1 MHFGL
6 SPEQESLRDT
16 TRRFL
21 AGVPSAR
28 ARLGEGWD
36 PTLWQQ
42 EAGELGWAA
51 IAIPEAYGGF
61 GLGMVDVAVIQEELG
76 RSLHPS
82 PFFAT
87 CCLAAPCLVAAGTE
101 AQKERWLPL
110 LAAGEVTATL
120 GWTSH
125 ARGCGVAGVGGRA
138 VATAQGYQL
147 DGALLSVV
155 DGATADVLVVALRV
169 DDGVGLFLVEAG
181 AAGLSRQA
189 HTTMDGTRALA
200 TVTLTGVEV
209 SAERRLDGGADAL
222 SHVLDLAAVA
232 MAAEQ
237 VGTAELALEM
247 AVEYAKVRQQFGRP
261 IGSFQA
267 IKHKCADLLVW
278 VESARSAAWYAAAVA
293 DGAGEPG
300 ELPLAAS
307 TARLWCTEAVFRAT
321 AENIQVHGGI
331 GFTWEHDAHL
341 YFKRAQATSSLLGDP
356 SWHKE
361 QLATRLG
368 W

>member
-1 MHFGL
+1 MFFGL
-6 SPEQESLRDT
+6 SSEQESLRDT

-28 ARLGEGWD
+28 ARLGQPLD
-36 PTLWQQ
+36 RTLWRQ
-42 EAGELGWAA
+42 EAGDLGWAA
-51 IAIPEAYGGF
+51 MAIPEAYGGF

-76 RSLHPS
+76 RALHPG

-87 CCLAAPCLVAAGTE
+87 CCLAAPALVSAGTE
-101 AQKERWLPL
+101 AQKERWLPPI
-110 LAAGEVTATL
+110 AAGDVTATL
-120 GWTSH
+120 AWTSH
-125 ARGCGVAGVGGRA
+125 ARGFGLAGVGGTA
-138 VATAQGYQL
+138 VATVDGYRL
-147 DGALLSVV
+147 DGVLLSVV
-155 DGATADVLVVALRV
+155 DGATAELLVVALRV

-181 AAGLSRQA
+181 ASGLSRQA

-200 TVTLTGVEV
+200 TVTLSGVDV
-209 SAERRLDGGADAL
+209 TAASRLEGGADAL
-222 SHVLDLAAVA
+222 SRVLDLAAIA

-237 VGTAELALEM
+237 VGAAECAMEM

-341 YFKRAQATSSLLGDP
+341 YFKRAQSTSALLGDP
-356 SWHKE
+356 AWHKE